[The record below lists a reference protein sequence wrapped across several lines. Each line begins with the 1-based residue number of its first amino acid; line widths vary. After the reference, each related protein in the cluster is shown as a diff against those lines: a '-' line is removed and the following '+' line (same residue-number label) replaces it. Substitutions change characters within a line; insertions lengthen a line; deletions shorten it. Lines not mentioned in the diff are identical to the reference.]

1 MEEEGFEKFSVYGF
15 SIDYPKVCRIEFNPK
30 SRREGGDVV
39 FHFPDREKLFVTWGA
54 LDKVQTKFPTVEQQ
68 AEHTMKNIRKTGN
81 VRNLERVKQDSI
93 TVSSHQAA
101 FNHMTLD
108 EAARGLFPSKRS
120 MKHDAYSVHLHC
132 TQSSRYFVI
141 YTMLSPNAPPDFGE
155 LYTTIVHSFRCH
167 GSADRD

>member
-39 FHFPDREKLFVTWGA
+39 FHFPDREKLFVTWGG

-108 EAARGLFPSKRS
+108 EAARRALP
-120 MKHDAYSVHLHC
+120 
-132 TQSSRYFVI
+132 
-141 YTMLSPNAPPDFGE
+141 
-155 LYTTIVHSFRCH
+155 
-167 GSADRD
+167 